1 MSKLRPLS
9 IILLCFMLIS
19 CNIKQSNKKSNN
31 ECQIFSTVFDTFM
44 IIHSNEFKYMDLDSF
59 YICQFSPVEIDSA
72 LVMKELLTLKS
83 FEDLVLRKNNLLDLG
98 KSCLNISNIKYLDS
112 IVALDTLMFT
122 NSTNKVIWGITNFK
136 KNSNYAYLVFGG
148 YFSKK
153 AVIVDQY
160 LLELKNGEY
169 EIINIV
175 Q

>member
-1 MSKLRPLS
+1 MSKLISVSSL
-9 IILLCFMLIS
+9 LLCFILIS
-19 CNIKQSNKKSNN
+19 FNIRQSTKKLNN
-31 ECQIFSTVFDTFM
+31 ECQIISTVFDTFM
-44 IIHSNEFKYMDLDSF
+44 IMHSNEFKYMDLDSF

-72 LVMKELLTLKS
+72 LVMKELHTLKS
-83 FEDLVLRKNNLLDLG
+83 FEDVVLRKDNLLDLG

-112 IVALDTLMFT
+112 NAALDTLMFT

-136 KNSNYAYLVFGG
+136 KNANYAYLVFGG

-160 LLELKNGEY
+160 LLEFKNGEY
-169 EIINIV
+169 EIISIV